1 MNKGCYRGQ
10 ETVAKVFNL
19 GHPPRRLVLL
29 HLDGSSVD
37 LPKHGS
43 PVFNEG
49 KEIGFIGSVARHHEL
64 GPIALAVI
72 KRTTPADA
80 VLTTEGI
87 SASQEILVPI
97 E

>member
-1 MNKGCYRGQ
+1 
-10 ETVAKVFNL
+10 
-19 GHPPRRLVLL
+19 
-29 HLDGSSVD
+29 
-37 LPKHGS
+37 
-43 PVFNEG
+43 
-49 KEIGFIGSVARHHEL
+49 L